1 MLISFWGD
9 NRSFYMEDSDVGSE
23 FGSVISLQSL
33 DDSSQYQEKPRRVKK
48 SKGRDHS
55 PYLSQS
61 LGGQGTKS
69 GPRKTGHEAW
79 SSAIRNGFTGLSSE
93 NSPANRLA
101 SPQVQR
107 KFKSR
112 SSGNNGGP
120 FSRDEH
126 VLASGKPA
134 YKSQEDYYDE
144 IMELRQVIKEMKA
157 DNGVLKTK
165 LQRITQENV
174 LKDRQ
179 IKDFLNPNKQPAEI
193 RRTLTDKNADSSAVV
208 SSLKQKL
215 HLMERNVK
223 DKENELRKLKS
234 DLKSTNIDELR
245 IEMETYY
252 EETRRL
258 QTVLSSVYSQV
269 PGTRNMPDTRY
280 NASRS
285 SSRINTPP
293 RDGLDRV
300 DNDQLEVILDEN
312 RRLKSENQSLKK
324 DLLCAIDGQRNKDS
338 SSKEMNVDYA
348 DMNRLQMLRKI
359 GELEQSLEDAKAK
372 RKNEPK
378 DSKKQSSGDDHEDEL
393 RKQRDVIENL
403 KQDRTHYRKEAE
415 KLRTKLETAE
425 DELGKLK
432 TKMKKMIEEH
442 KEKLRDMNEDYKQEI
457 IVDKKDKAHSTICPP
472 RPTPKQRDKAS
483 STKKKISFREDIV
496 KEHQQCDLFSHK
508 EDEAARV
515 LQRNWR
521 QYNKQKNSPR
531 DDDMVR
537 IQSALRAHAIRRER
551 VQLLS
556 NADDVVEEDLEW
568 EDAITRVQSA
578 MRAHHARRKYS
589 NSNAERFSRD
599 HSSREHSDDS
609 DKQEKSEK
617 RKSFKQQSFLKKS
630 QSSKSNSLE
639 KRSLVENNTN
649 DSDDS
654 DDDVIIG
661 GSRLNLRNDKKKLS
675 SPRDEAPVRKQMSL
689 AAVNNR
695 QLSGNGRG
703 KNEVNSEDS
712 DDNVQVSTRFGKSVS
727 SASKKN
733 ANSDE
738 SGFLFGNSTRK
749 KEVDEQRLR
758 NFFGKENKET
768 NGLND
773 KGSDNESSLDN
784 FFTSSR
790 STQQRFH
797 SEAGS
802 DPESEANLTKKNTK
816 NETIVDE
823 KPKKSLFSWGSTKRN
838 THKNAPVPAPRKKMK
853 PANKVSSKSGNV
865 WSSRPSGTF
874 GDDDDD
880 DDDDDVVV
888 TPKISRKNPTK
899 TASLLDE
906 LF

>member
-1 MLISFWGD
+1 
-9 NRSFYMEDSDVGSE
+9 MEDGDAGSE

-48 SKGRDHS
+48 SKGRVDHS

-144 IMELRQVIKEMKA
+144 IIELRQVIKELKV

-179 IKDFLNPNKQPAEI
+179 IKDFLNPNKQPEEI

-215 HLMERNVK
+215 HLMERNLK

-245 IEMETYY
+245 IEMETYF

-258 QTVLSSVYSQV
+258 QTVLSSVYSQA
-269 PGTRNMPDTRY
+269 PGTRNLPDTRY

-285 SSRINTPP
+285 SSRMNTPR
-293 RDGLDRV
+293 RDGLDTA
-300 DNDQLEVILDEN
+300 DNGQLEVILDEN

-338 SSKEMNVDYA
+338 YSKDMNVDYA

-359 GELEQSLEDAKAK
+359 GELEQSLEDANAK
-372 RKNEPK
+372 RKSEPK
-378 DSKKQSSGDDHEDEL
+378 DSKKQSSGDDDEVEL
-393 RKQRDVIENL
+393 RDVIENL

-425 DELGKLK
+425 DELAKLK
-432 TKMKKMIEEH
+432 TKTKKMIEEH
-442 KEKLRDMNEDYKQEI
+442 KEKLRDVNEEYKQKI
-457 IVDKKDKAHSTICPP
+457 NVDKKDKAHSTMSPP
-472 RPTPKQRDKAS
+472 RPTPKQRDKTGSA
-483 STKKKISFREDIV
+483 KKKISFQEDIV
-496 KEHQQCDLFSHK
+496 KEHQQGDVFSHN

-521 QYNKQKNSPR
+521 QHNKQKNSPR
-531 DDDMVR
+531 DDDIVR

-568 EDAITRVQSA
+568 EDAVTRVQSA
-578 MRAHHARRKYS
+578 MRAHHARRKYY
-589 NSNAERFSRD
+589 SNAERFSRY

-609 DKQEKSEK
+609 DKQEKPEK

-630 QSSKSNSLE
+630 QSSTSNSFE
-639 KRSLVENNTN
+639 QRNVKRLVDDNTN

-661 GSRLNLRNDKKKLS
+661 GSRLNLRNDTKKP
-675 SPRDEAPVRKQMSL
+675 SPPEEAPVWKQMSL

-695 QLSGNGRG
+695 QLPGNGRG

-733 ANSDE
+733 TNSNQ

-749 KEVDEQRLR
+749 KEFDEQRLR
-758 NFFGKENKET
+758 NFFGKENNET
-768 NGLND
+768 NGLNN
-773 KGSDNESSLDN
+773 KGSDNEPSLDN

-802 DPESEANLTKKNTK
+802 DPESEANLTKKSTK

-838 THKNAPVPAPRKKMK
+838 TPKNAPVPAPRKIIKS
-853 PANKVSSKSGNV
+853 ANKVSSKSANV

-880 DDDDDVVV
+880 DDDDAVV